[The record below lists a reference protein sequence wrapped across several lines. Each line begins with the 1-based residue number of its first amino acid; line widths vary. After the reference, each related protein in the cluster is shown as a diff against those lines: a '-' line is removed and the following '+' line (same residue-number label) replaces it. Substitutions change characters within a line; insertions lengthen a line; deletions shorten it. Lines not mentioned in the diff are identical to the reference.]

1 MYKEFG
7 FWKEYGN
14 QYKDYP
20 SVSLYRNKEIN
31 KLYDKEKLIQYLHSG
46 GTVAASSKIVFPHLF
61 KSHIGQ
67 SGEFLLLTDGFW
79 IWPKDLCEYVL
90 DYDVILPNDWYNLIL
105 KNNYKISEEIKNQHF
120 DVDWTNR

>member
-7 FWKEYGN
+7 FWEEHGN

-20 SVSLYRNKEIN
+20 SVNLYRNKEIN
-31 KLYDKEKLIQYLHSG
+31 KLYDKDKLIQYLRSG

-61 KSHIGQ
+61 KNHIEQ

-79 IWPKDLCEYVL
+79 IWPENLSEYVL

-105 KNNYKISEEIKNQHF
+105 KNNYKILEGIKNQHLN
-120 DVDWTNR
+120 VDWD